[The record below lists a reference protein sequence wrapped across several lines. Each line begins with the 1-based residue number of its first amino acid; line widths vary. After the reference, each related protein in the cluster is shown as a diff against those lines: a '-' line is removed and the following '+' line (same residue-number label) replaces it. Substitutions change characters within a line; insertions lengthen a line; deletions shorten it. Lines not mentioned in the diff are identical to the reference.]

1 MRRNTKPPKVELQ
14 ARDAIEDWRSLLI
27 LPAKNLSQAIEW
39 TLTIS
44 PDA

>member
-1 MRRNTKPPKVELQ
+1 MRRNTKPPKAELQ

-27 LPAKNLSQAIEW
+27 LPAENPSQAIEW